1 MILFTVLMFLV
12 FGRLI
17 GFAFR
22 AAWGITRV
30 AFTFFF
36 LPLILIGL
44 VIAGL
49 IKLALPILLIV
60 AVISLLKNAFAEA

>member
-1 MILFTVLMFLV
+1 MILFTILMLLV

-22 AAWGITRV
+22 AAWGITKV

-49 IKLALPILLIV
+49 IKLAFPILFIV
-60 AVISLLKNAFAEA
+60 AVIMLLKQAFAEA

>member
-1 MILFTVLMFLV
+1 MILFTVLMFIV

-49 IKLALPILLIV
+49 IKLVLPILLIV
-60 AVISLLKNAFAEA
+60 AVISLFKNAFAEA

>member
-60 AVISLLKNAFAEA
+60 AVISLFKNAFAEA

>member
-1 MILFTVLMFLV
+1 MILFTVLMLLV

>member
-1 MILFTVLMFLV
+1 MILFTVLMLLV

-17 GFAFR
+17 GFTFR

-60 AVISLLKNAFAEA
+60 AVISLFKNAFAEA